1 MSNFK
6 LTDAN
11 TQFGKT
17 VYNAS
22 IIQNIVEIAVLEV
35 EGALPAQGK
44 KNGVILRQET
54 DGIYADVSIVVRH
67 GFNIPEIAYR
77 VQQSIKQS
85 VENMTHFKV
94 SVVDVHVEDVVF
106 TPGTPLE
113 KEEPHPE
120 EMHDETLEENSEK

>member
-44 KNGVILRQET
+44 KNTVILRQES

-77 VQQSIKQS
+77 VQQSVKQS

-106 TPGTPLE
+106 CEGTPLE
-113 KEEPHPE
+113 REGGHPE
-120 EMHDETLEENSEK
+120 EHEEQSEENTEK

>member
-44 KNGVILRQET
+44 KNGVILRQESE
-54 DGIYADVSIVVRH
+54 GIYADVSIVVRH

-77 VQQSIKQS
+77 VQQSVKQS

-94 SVVDVHVEDVVF
+94 SVVDVHVEDVIF

-113 KEEPHPE
+113 KEEAHPE
-120 EMHDETLEENSEK
+120 ETHEDALEENSGK

>member
-35 EGALPAQGK
+35 EGAIPVQGK
-44 KNGVILRQET
+44 KNGVILRQESE
-54 DGIYADVSIVVRH
+54 GISADVSIVVRH

-94 SVVDVHVEDVVF
+94 SGIDVHVEDVVF
-106 TPGTPLE
+106 TEGTPLE
-113 KEEPHPE
+113 REVHPE
-120 EMHDETLEENSEK
+120 ENQEENSAK